1 MTARVLLALLLALA
15 AAAPAAA
22 APRLTPVGNFSQ
34 PVHVTA
40 PPADP
45 HRLFVVE
52 KAGTVQVVVDG
63 AARKTFLDI
72 RDEVDSSGNEEGLF
86 SIAFAPDYATS
97 RRFYVYFTAKD
108 PAMGNGSR
116 IKIVEFRRSATDP
129 DAADPAA
136 RRPLLE
142 IPHPTNTNHNG
153 GQLQFGPDGMLY
165 AGTGDGGSANDPPNN
180 GQNTHALLGKLLRID
195 PAPGAGR
202 PYSIPADN
210 PFADGAAGA
219 PEVFAY
225 GLRNP
230 WRFSFDRRTGDLTI
244 ADVGQNVREEINFTP
259 RGTGAGANF
268 GWRCYEGTLNT
279 PGVPPCTPPDHVR
292 PVFEYDSVVS
302 GCSVTGGYVVRD
314 PALPSLFG
322 RYVYTDL
329 CMANL
334 RSLVLATS
342 GGTDDREEALSVA
355 SVVSFGEDSCG
366 HVYVVSI
373 AGSVSRIDEDPFR
386 PCTERAREDPASPVL
401 RLTRA
406 RTQRLLRSKAVY
418 VGARCA
424 SACGLTTQAHVRLKV
439 GRSTKRYAFRA
450 VRRAA
455 AAGERVRLKLR
466 LSTAM
471 RRGLAGPV
479 ARGVKPLVK
488 VVVTARD
495 AAGNETRRTV
505 FVRVV
510 G

>member
-1 MTARVLLALLLALA
+1 VTARVLFVLFLALA
-15 AAAPAAA
+15 AAAPATA
-22 APRLTPVGNFSQ
+22 APRLTPIGTFSQ

-45 HRLFVVE
+45 NRLFVVE
-52 KAGTVQVVVDG
+52 KAGVVQVVVHG
-63 AARKTFLDI
+63 AAPKTFLDI
-72 RDEVDSSGNEEGLF
+72 RAEVDSSGNEEGLL

-97 RRFYVYFTAKD
+97 RRLYVYFTAKD

-116 IKIVEFRRSATDP
+116 IKIVEFLRSRSDP

-136 RRPLLE
+136 RRTLLE

-153 GQLQFGPDGMLY
+153 GQLQFGPDGLLY
-165 AGTGDGGSANDPPNN
+165 AGTGDGGSSNDPPNN
-180 GQNTHALLGKLLRID
+180 GQNTRALLGKLLRINT
-195 PAPGAGR
+195 APSGTAQ
-202 PYSIPADN
+202 YSIPAGN

-230 WRFSFDRRTGDLTI
+230 WRFSFDRQTGDLTI

-259 RGTGAGANF
+259 RGTGAGANY

-279 PGVPPCTPPDHVR
+279 PGVPPCMPPDHVR
-292 PVFEYDSVVS
+292 PAFEYDSLAS

-322 RYVYTDL
+322 RYLYADL

-334 RSLVLATS
+334 RSLVLAAS
-342 GGTDDREEALSVA
+342 GGSDDREEPLSLA

-373 AGSVSRIDEDPFR
+373 AGSVNRIDEDPFR
-386 PCTERAREDPASPVL
+386 RCTEEARGDAASPVL
-401 RLTRA
+401 QLTRA
-406 RTQRLLRSKAVY
+406 RTQRLLRKKAVY

-439 GRSTKRYAFRA
+439 GGSTKRYAFRT
-450 VRRAA
+450 VSRVA

-471 RRGLAGPV
+471 RRGLAARV
-479 ARGVKPLVK
+479 ARGAKPLVK

-495 AAGNETRRTV
+495 AGNATRRTV
-505 FVRVV
+505 YVRVV